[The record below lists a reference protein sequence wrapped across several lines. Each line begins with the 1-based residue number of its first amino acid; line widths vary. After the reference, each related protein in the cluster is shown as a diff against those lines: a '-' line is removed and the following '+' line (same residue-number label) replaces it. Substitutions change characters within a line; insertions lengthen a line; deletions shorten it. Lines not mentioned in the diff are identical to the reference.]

1 MDEMDA
7 LGDAGVDGDGDRANL
22 EEDEEPYLVNKAFR
36 GSVRGGMDDEMSS
49 DFFVPDDLDEVKG
62 QTRGQGHRRK
72 SLSLDDGDGRR
83 ELISLEQNIANLEQS
98 MRTNHVDSAVAS
110 ADGGHVTFSSR
121 RAMLGSSRSTSL
133 LDEMGSTKKKK
144 RMFNL
149 PNVKKVQK

>member
-7 LGDAGVDGDGDRANL
+7 VGLDVGGDGDDGDAANL
-22 EEDEEPYLVNKAFR
+22 EDDEEPYLVNKAFR
-36 GSVRGGMDDEMSS
+36 GSVRDDEMSS

-62 QTRGQGHRRK
+62 RGQGQGHRRK

-83 ELISLEQNIANLEQS
+83 ELISLERNIANLEQS
-98 MRTNHVDSAVAS
+98 MRTNHVESADAS
-110 ADGGHVTFSSR
+110 ADGGHVTFASR
-121 RAMLGSSRSTSL
+121 RGMLGSSRSTSL